1 MKFNCIFCW
10 ILDLFFNSPDTAD
23 VDYDNDSD
31 TSQNA
36 IINEVE
42 SK

>member
-1 MKFNCIFCW
+1 MKFNCISCW
-10 ILDLFFNSPDTAD
+10 ILDLFNSPDTAD

-36 IINEVE
+36 ITNEVE